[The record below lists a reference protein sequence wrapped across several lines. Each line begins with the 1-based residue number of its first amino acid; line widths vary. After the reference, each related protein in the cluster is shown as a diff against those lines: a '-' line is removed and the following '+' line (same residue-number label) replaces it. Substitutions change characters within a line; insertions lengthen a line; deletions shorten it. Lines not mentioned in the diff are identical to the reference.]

1 MLNDDRVGWCAKAP
15 PCLVARIN
23 FSSVTYMCRAQIPT
37 DDDDEDGGCGDGF
50 HQQEQHII
58 TDQQT
63 LPFDKV
69 CDPIMSWCSLYS
81 SLIVIVFLRPC
92 ELNFTR
98 MRSISYPGTRVPHHT
113 STSGA
118 PSLTELSDPPGTGS
132 YTIPYHAIPCPM
144 IAMYTIVSRIA
155 YHALSYHTIVNHIPT
170 IPNHTYHQTLASYPT
185 RLLWQP
191 MRPNPDTLWYQDSP
205 HDHTTGERWNMWNS
219 KWKIQNMASNSITLV
234 GNNI

>member
-1 MLNDDRVGWCAKAP
+1 MYCFFCDHWHFAFEFLRNYLSDSPVILMMTITVLMTFEQRWWWLLYDDRGGLGAKAP

-37 DDDDEDGGCGDGF
+37 DDDDGGCSNGF
-50 HQQEQHII
+50 HQEEQHII
-58 TDQQT
+58 TDHQT

-69 CDPIMSWCSLYS
+69 CGPIMSWCSLYS
-81 SLIVIVFLRPC
+81 SLIAIVFLRPC

-98 MRSISYPGTRVPHHT
+98 MRSIFYPGTRVPHHT

-144 IAMYTIVSRIA
+144 IAMYNIVSHIA

-170 IPNHTYHQTLASYPT
+170 IPNHTI
-185 RLLWQP
+185 RL
-191 MRPNPDTLWYQDSP
+191 
-205 HDHTTGERWNMWNS
+205 
-219 KWKIQNMASNSITLV
+219 
-234 GNNI
+234 